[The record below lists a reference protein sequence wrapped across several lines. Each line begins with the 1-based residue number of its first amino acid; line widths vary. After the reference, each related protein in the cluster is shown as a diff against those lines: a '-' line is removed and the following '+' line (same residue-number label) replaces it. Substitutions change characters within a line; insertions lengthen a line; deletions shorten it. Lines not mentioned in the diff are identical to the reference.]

1 LITAVVAFVS
11 AVLVD
16 VLKTSIQDR
25 RRRKAL
31 RQALYEELAAAIG
44 ICDVNYETSS
54 RSGDDLEILQKVF
67 STMETQAYE
76 MAKSD
81 PVVFQR
87 MKEHQ
92 TFSRL

>member
-67 STMETQAYE
+67 TMETQAYE